1 MFPKPKFIARFIQ
14 FAALGLLI
22 SCASVEPVADSQVN
36 VPVPDIELTAEEA
49 LVLGDISGNPTQK
62 IAQYEPLA
70 DYLTSRLTEVG
81 VKEVSIKIAPDLETM
96 QDWIASGDVDLYFD
110 SPYPVM
116 VISSTT
122 EAEPL
127 LRRWKDGVAE
137 YSSIVFTLNTSGIQ
151 TLEDLDGK
159 RIALESD
166 FSTSGYMLPL
176 IYLQDV
182 GLNLVEYTSED
193 EDLQSNEVGFIFST
207 DEDNTVE
214 LVISGEVDAGAIDSE
229 TFARLPDDIRSS
241 MQIVIETELVARH
254 IVLASPEMTSE
265 QVAAIKALLLAMDE
279 SPDGQAVLESF
290 ENTAQ
295 FDEFPV
301 EQSIERL
308 RELYNQT
315 L

>member
-1 MFPKPKFIARFIQ
+1 M
-14 FAALGLLI
+14 
-22 SCASVEPVADSQVN
+22 ADSQVN

-214 LVISGEVDAGAIDSE
+214 LVISGEVDAGA
-229 TFARLPDDIRSS
+229 
-241 MQIVIETELVARH
+241 
-254 IVLASPEMTSE
+254 
-265 QVAAIKALLLAMDE
+265 
-279 SPDGQAVLESF
+279 
-290 ENTAQ
+290 
-295 FDEFPV
+295 
-301 EQSIERL
+301 
-308 RELYNQT
+308 
-315 L
+315 

>member
-1 MFPKPKFIARFIQ
+1 
-14 FAALGLLI
+14 
-22 SCASVEPVADSQVN
+22 
-36 VPVPDIELTAEEA
+36 
-49 LVLGDISGNPTQK
+49 
-62 IAQYEPLA
+62 
-70 DYLTSRLTEVG
+70 
-81 VKEVSIKIAPDLETM
+81 
-96 QDWIASGDVDLYFD
+96 
-110 SPYPVM
+110 M
-116 VISSTT
+116 V
-122 EAEPL
+122 
-127 LRRWKDGVAE
+127 
-137 YSSIVFTLNTSGIQ
+137 
-151 TLEDLDGK
+151 
-159 RIALESD
+159 
-166 FSTSGYMLPL
+166 
-176 IYLQDV
+176 
-182 GLNLVEYTSED
+182 
-193 EDLQSNEVGFIFST
+193 EVGFIFST